1 MILEAFICHVKSG
14 HESEFEAA
22 LAGAL
27 HLISSSKGFISL
39 EMQRCIEVT
48 GQYILLIRWET
59 LEDHTVGF
67 RGSPAYQEWRAAL
80 HHFYDP
86 MPTVQHYEQ
95 VNLG

>member
-14 HESEFEAA
+14 QEAGFETA
-22 LAGAL
+22 LKGAL

-67 RGSPAYQEWRAAL
+67 RGSAAYQEWRAAL

-86 MPTVQHYEQ
+86 MPTVQHYEA
-95 VNLG
+95 VDLG